1 MRSGCNNVIW
11 GRKTVEWSFRGPQSP
26 RTQPS
31 ASVILQNACCE
42 KAALRQAAWKVLPLR
57 VYVPFWSDSSS
68 ASEAMQ
74 DTVLRHAICNR
85 RRCRRDIYDVTHSKQ
100 EPRRLASGAQGEVG
114 VVPTENSVWSC
125 KAHVTMLHGCLRKP
139 PPVTFDLNVADSQA
153 PSQR

>member
-74 DTVLRHAICNR
+74 DTEHLVPETTLLGPGEKVPREVREMYSSPRQLQSAEPLRSEKRKTEITANLERI
-85 RRCRRDIYDVTHSKQ
+85 
-100 EPRRLASGAQGEVG
+100 AAQDM
-114 VVPTENSVWSC
+114 N
-125 KAHVTMLHGCLRKP
+125 
-139 PPVTFDLNVADSQA
+139 
-153 PSQR
+153 